1 MPAYHRLNQNAN
13 ISLQIIIQAKIP
25 ERMSDKNI
33 TICLKVTIIAAFLL
47 LLQPAFT
54 QSNGLPGLDET
65 LTANQK
71 TMGNNFVTLVWQGD
85 TVVYKKEFG
94 ELNAKTAVPIASA
107 SKWLTAA
114 LVMIFVDEGKISL
127 DDKITKWLP
136 EYAKYGKNY
145 ITIRLCLA
153 NMTGIQ
159 YDEKFLNNLFRKKTS
174 TLEEEVNAYAARE
187 IQTNPGTEFRYN
199 NIGADIAGRVLEVLT
214 KKRFDML
221 IRQKLLVPLGMR
233 RTTFT
238 NMEGGAVSPSDGA
251 QSSGD
256 DYIKFLGMLLN
267 KGKYNGKQIIS
278 EESVNLL
285 MQAQTTLD
293 KIKSPP
299 HSVQNY
305 DYALGSWVVEADVN
319 AKSTVLSCPS
329 FTGTWPVIDYCRGYA
344 YIVLSKKLFDE
355 DKAEVN
361 KQVKSVLDEKM
372 ASRCN

>member
-1 MPAYHRLNQNAN
+1 MSY
-13 ISLQIIIQAKIP
+13 KIN
-25 ERMSDKNI
+25 S
-33 TICLKVTIIAAFLL
+33 ICLKVMLIAASLL
-47 LLQPAFT
+47 ILQPVFA
-54 QSNGLPGLDET
+54 QQGSLVGLDET
-65 LTANQK
+65 MAANQK
-71 TMGNNFVTLVWQGD
+71 SLGNSFVAMVWKGD
-85 TVVYKKEFG
+85 TVIYKKEFG

-159 YDEKFLNNLFRKKTS
+159 YSDKTPPNPFKKKLT
-174 TLEEEVNAYAARE
+174 TLEEEVNAYASHE

-199 NIGADIAGRVLEVLT
+199 NIGADIAGRLLEVLS

-221 IRQKLLVPLGMR
+221 IRQKLFVPLGMR

-238 NMEGGAVSPSDGA
+238 NMEGGSVSPSDGA
-251 QSSGD
+251 QSSAE

-267 KGKYNGKQIIS
+267 KGKYGGKQIIS
-278 EESVNLL
+278 EESVTQM
-285 MQAQTTLD
+285 MQAQTTLNL
-293 KIKSPP
+293 IKSPP
-299 HSVQNY
+299 KSMQGY
-305 DYALGSWVVEADVN
+305 DYALGSWIMEADAN
-319 AKSTVLSCPS
+319 AKSTIVSCPS

-344 YIVLSKKLFDE
+344 YLLLPKKIFEE
-355 DKAEVN
+355 DKVEVN
-361 KQVKSVLDEKM
+361 KQVKAVLDEKM
-372 ASRCN
+372 GAKCN